1 MTINAMENEFQQSS
15 TSLPNVS
22 TPVPEHG
29 DAEKSPAPVLT
40 TTHAKRPF
48 PLGFVMGGVLLF
60 LFIFVLMLIM
70 QNKQSSNVPRQTD
83 TTPTL
88 ALPSPTP
95 IRKASVL
102 STSAAFGA
110 FSSEKASFSAELNT
124 FTFQEG
130 LYTPPILDLDLG
142 IVE

>member
-1 MTINAMENEFQQSS
+1 MENEFQQSS
-15 TSLPNVS
+15 ASLPNVS
-22 TPVPEHG
+22 TLVPEHG
-29 DAEKSPAPVLT
+29 DAEKLPTPTET
-40 TTHAKRPF
+40 TLQTKRPF
-48 PLGFVMGGVLLF
+48 PLRLAAGGVLLF
-60 LFIFVLMLIM
+60 LFILVLMLIL
-70 QNKQSSNVPRQTD
+70 QKKQSSNAPRQTD
-83 TTPTL
+83 TTPIL
-88 ALPSPTP
+88 AVPSPTP